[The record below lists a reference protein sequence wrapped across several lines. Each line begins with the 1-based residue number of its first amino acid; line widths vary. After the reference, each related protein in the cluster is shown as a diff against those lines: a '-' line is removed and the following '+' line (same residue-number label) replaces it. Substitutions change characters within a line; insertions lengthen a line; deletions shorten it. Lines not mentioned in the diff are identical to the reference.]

1 MKRQRIRA
9 AHLGEV
15 VLDGQPYTVRFK
27 DGRIK
32 LRKKHSSYVSSLT
45 LEPCAR
51 ILPGQ
56 APLFRT

>member
-15 VLDGQPYTVRFK
+15 LLDGQPYTVRFK
-27 DGRIK
+27 DGR
-32 LRKKHSSYVSSLT
+32 LEFRKKHGRSVSSLT
-45 LEPCAR
+45 LEKCAR

-56 APLFRT
+56 TSLF